1 VDYLV
6 KNLHFRGAGPSWW
19 MRMAEMYLN
28 DWIPE
33 IRNLKLQMRR

>member
-1 VDYLV
+1 LV
-6 KNLHFRGAGPSWW
+6 KNIYIRGASPSWW
-19 MRMAEMYLN
+19 VRMAEMYLI